1 MKNLKHFNELNEG
14 HSRMILPDL
23 AQISN
28 NSQLTNELANILAEK
43 LDEAEF
49 RKLQDWLRLAKSQM
63 NSRRPNIYYPPSK

>member
-1 MKNLKHFNELNEG
+1 MKNLKHFDELNEG

-23 AQISN
+23 ANLSN

-63 NSRRPNIYYPPSK
+63 NTKIQQASRKFH